1 MLEGLLLA
9 GKYTMH
15 MARDE
20 LSDYLEELQNE
31 IRFLTHGND
40 DLAEAAFT
48 EDRIELLKEQRKIS
62 GGTLLTYAEDR
73 DGNKFPAARIS
84 AWSLS
89 SDGTLLEV
97 FVTKYFAG
105 KTLNE
110 IQTVATREQLGFGAG
125 FVLRVLNQ
133 VWLQHPTN
141 HAGEREEAMQAI
153 YSARGL
159 LTHVKITLLTN
170 AYVKNLEAMRSMD
183 GVPAVQALRNS
194 LPTTDVIFEIEDL
207 DKFSRYRVKDRE
219 VIKINFETDYG
230 CRVPCIESI
239 DLSGEYRTYLAFIP
253 GRVLSQI
260 YGRYNHSL
268 LEQNVRAFL
277 QDKGKVNKGLQDTL
291 KNSPSR
297 FLAYNNGLCCTAS
310 RVDVS
315 RGADGLI
322 TLNAVRDFQ
331 IVNGG
336 QTTASVY
343 FAATKKGADVSNV
356 VVQMKLTVIQEQKK
370 LEEFVPLI
378 SQYANSQNKINGADF
393 AANGVFHRDLENL
406 SRSVYVPASG
416 TQRPTRWFYERAR
429 GAYGDGRARCHSKE
443 EIRKWDED
451 FPRDKKFTKTDLA
464 KYEHAWEGLPDL
476 ACLGADKNFFRFAE
490 RLQDEKDEGKE
501 IIATQEYF
509 RNLVS
514 KAIIWQTTERVFDSL
529 SLKGYR
535 SNTVAYTM
543 AWLAQASDWRINLA
557 AIWEKQSCSEIL
569 LRAIR
574 KVCPIAYAFI
584 SEANKRGEGDGAQA
598 SKKASFWRSFRIQSI
613 ELPSGFETSLVET
626 PSRLFPPVS
635 EYGLQEEWDRL
646 RAHFLGDQRTMGE
659 VSKKT
664 GADWFPTRTKETLGS
679 LAQKD
684 WSQLSMSVRRANR
697 RRQLIKMMSFF
708 LSQN

>member
-1 MLEGLLLA
+1 MALE
-9 GKYTMH
+9 
-15 MARDE
+15 
-20 LSDYLEELQNE
+20 DYLEQLHED
-31 IRFLTHGND
+31 IHFLTQGIN

-48 EDRIELLKEQRKIS
+48 EDRVELLRQQRKVG
-62 GGTLLTYAEDR
+62 GGTLLQYAQDR
-73 DGNKFPAARIS
+73 DSNKFPAARIS

-89 SDGTLLEV
+89 ADGTLLEV
-97 FVTKYFAG
+97 FVTKYFPA
-105 KTLNE
+105 KVVTDM
-110 IQTVATREQLGFGAG
+110 QTDATREQLGFGAG
-125 FVLRVLNQ
+125 FVLRALNQ
-133 VWLQHPTN
+133 VWLQHPTS
-141 HAGEREEAMQAI
+141 HTGEHEEAMKAI
-153 YSARGL
+153 CSARGS
-159 LTHVKITLLTN
+159 LTHVKVTLLTN
-170 AYVKNLEAMRSMD
+170 AYVRNLNVIGDMCR
-183 GVPAVQALRNS
+183 VTAVQALKNL
-194 LPTTDVIFEIEDL
+194 LPTTEIIFEIEDL
-207 DKFSRYRVKDRE
+207 DKFSRYQVKDRE
-219 VIKINFETDYG
+219 VIKIDFEKDYG
-230 CRVPCIESI
+230 CRIPCIESI
-239 DLSGEYRTYLAFIP
+239 DISGEYKTYLAFIP
-253 GRVLSQI
+253 GKVLSQI

-291 KNSPSR
+291 KNTPSR

-310 RVDVS
+310 RVDLS

-343 FAATKKGADVSNV
+343 FAATKKGADVGNV
-356 VVQMKLTVIQEQKK
+356 VIQMKLTVIQEQKT

-378 SQYANSQNKINGADF
+378 SQYANSQNKVNGADF

-406 SRSVYVPASG
+406 SRTVYVPASG
-416 TQRPTRWFYERAR
+416 TQRPARWFYERAR

-443 EIRKWDED
+443 EIKKWDED
-451 FPRDKKFTKTDLA
+451 FPRDKKFSKTDLA

-476 ACLGADKNFFRFAE
+476 VCLGADKNFFRFAE

-501 IIATQEYF
+501 IVATQEYF

-535 SNTVAYTM
+535 SNTVAYTI

-569 LRAIR
+569 VGAIR
-574 KVCPIAYAFI
+574 EVCPIAYTFI
-584 SEANKRGEGDGAQA
+584 SEANRRGEGDGAQA
-598 SKKASFWRSFRIQSI
+598 SKKASFWKSFRVQSI
-613 ELPSGFETSLVET
+613 ELPSGFENSFVET
-626 PSRLFPPVS
+626 PSRLFPSVS
-635 EYGLQEEWDRL
+635 EDGLQEQWDRL
-646 RAHFLGDQRTMGE
+646 RAHFIDDQRTMGE

-684 WSQLSMSVRRANR
+684 WSQLAMSVRRANR
-697 RRQLIKMMSFF
+697 RKQLIKMMSFF
-708 LSQN
+708 LSQV

>member
-1 MLEGLLLA
+1 MVLE
-9 GKYTMH
+9 
-15 MARDE
+15 
-20 LSDYLEELQNE
+20 DYLQELQEE
-31 IRFLTHGND
+31 IRFRTQGND
-40 DLAEAAFT
+40 NLVEEAFT
-48 EDRIELLKEQRKIS
+48 EDRIELLKEQRKIA
-62 GGTLLTYAEDR
+62 GGTLLAYAQDR
-73 DGNKFPAARIS
+73 DGNKFPASRIS

-97 FVTKYFAG
+97 FVSRYFAG
-105 KTLNE
+105 STVTE
-110 IQTVATREQLGFGAG
+110 VQTVATREQLALGAG
-125 FVLRVLNQ
+125 FVLRALNQ
-133 VWLQHPTN
+133 VWLHHPET
-141 HAGEREEAMQAI
+141 HSGECKEAMMAI
-153 YSARGL
+153 CSARGS

-170 AYVKNLEAMRSMD
+170 AYVTNLEAMRSMD
-183 GVPAVQALRNS
+183 GITAVQALKNS
-194 LPTTDVIFEIEDL
+194 LPTTQINFEIEDL
-207 DKFSRYRVKDRE
+207 DKFSRYRVKERE
-219 VIKINFETDYG
+219 VIKIDFEKDYQ
-230 CRVPCIESI
+230 CKIPCIESI
-239 DLSGEYRTYLAFIP
+239 DLSGEYKTYLAFIP
-253 GRVLSQI
+253 GNILSQI

-277 QDKGKVNKGLQDTL
+277 QDKGKVNKGLQNTL
-291 KNSPSR
+291 KNAPSR

-310 RVDVS
+310 RVELS
-315 RGADGLI
+315 RGSDGLI
-322 TLNAVRDFQ
+322 ILSAVRDFQ

-343 FAATKKGADVSNV
+343 FAITKNGADLNNV
-356 VVQMKLTVIQEQKK
+356 VIQMKLTVIQDQKK

-378 SQYANSQNKINGADF
+378 SQYANSQNKVNGADF

-406 SRSVYVPASG
+406 SRSVYVPSSG
-416 TQRPTRWFYERAR
+416 TQRPARWFYERAR
-429 GAYGDGRARCHSKE
+429 GAYGDGKARCHSKE
-443 EIRKWDED
+443 EIKKWDED

-535 SNTVAYTM
+535 SNTVAYTI

-557 AIWEKQSCSEIL
+557 AIWEKQSCSEL
-569 LRAIR
+569 LVRAIR

-584 SEANKRGEGDGAQA
+584 SEANTRGEGDGAQA
-598 SKKASFWRSFRIQSI
+598 SKKASFWRAFRVQAI

-626 PSRLFPPVS
+626 PSRLFPSVS
-635 EYGLQEEWDRL
+635 EDGLQEEWDRL